1 MENVK
6 KQIQS
11 IIFAVNGNTLPEFS
25 ESLQAAEKR
34 LSEGLQKMANS
45 GLFTIAEISEI
56 QKYISE
62 QLEQRITA
70 QRSALVAALRA
81 KFEF

>member
-11 IIFAVNGNTLPEFS
+11 IIFAVNGQSLPEFS

-45 GLFTIAEISEI
+45 GLFTIAEISEV
-56 QKYISE
+56 QRYISG
-62 QLEQRITA
+62 QLEQRMTA
-70 QRSALVAALRA
+70 KRSALAEALRA

>member
-6 KQIQS
+6 KQIRS
-11 IIFAVNGNTLPEFS
+11 IIFGINGNTLPEFS

-34 LSEGLQKMANS
+34 LSEGLKKMANS
-45 GLFTIAEISEI
+45 ALWTLSEVSEA

-62 QLEQRITA
+62 QLEQRVTA
-70 QRSALVAALRA
+70 QRSALVEALRA